1 MHRRLI
7 VTRAWP
13 RLLLPVILLV
23 FTPVGVHAHDGVPPA
38 PENIWYAWNLD
49 PLIVL
54 ALTLT
59 SWLYA
64 RGVRALW
71 QKAGRGRAIAR
82 WQVAA
87 FAGGI
92 VTLFIALVSPIDRLG
107 VALFSGH
114 MLQHVLLIL
123 VAAPLV
129 VMGAPN
135 LAFLWALPVE
145 GRVRLGS
152 WWKGAGAL
160 RRAWQVLS
168 HPASVWMLHAL
179 ALWIWHIPALY
190 EAAIENQFLHAL
202 EHASFFG
209 SALLFWWLLT
219 QVGVRRRTGYGLA
232 LIIVFTTMM
241 QGTLMGALITLAS
254 EPWYP
259 IHTLGAEMWNITPL
273 EDQQLAGLIMW
284 IPGAP
289 VYLLAFLLLMR
300 EWLRAA
306 EREVRRWEDEGWPG
320 MTERAKG

>member
-7 VTRAWP
+7 VKRPSLW
-13 RLLLPVILLV
+13 LLLPMILV
-23 FTPVGVHAHDGVPPA
+23 GITPAGAHAHGGAPPT

-54 ALTLT
+54 ALALT

-71 QKAGRGRAIAR
+71 QQAGRGRVIAP
-82 WQVAA
+82 WQAA
-87 FAGGI
+87 AYAGGI
-92 VTLFIALVSPIDRLG
+92 STLFIALVSPVDRLG
-107 VALFSGH
+107 LALFSGH

-129 VMGAPN
+129 VTGAPN
-135 LAFLWALPVE
+135 LAFLWALPMDW
-145 GRVRLGS
+145 RVRLGR
-152 WWKGAGAL
+152 WWKGARLL
-160 RRAWQVLS
+160 RGAWQVLS
-168 HPASVWMLHAL
+168 HPASVWTLHAL

-190 EAAIENQFLHAL
+190 EAAIENPWIHAL

-209 SALLFWWLLT
+209 SALLFWWLLA
-219 QVGVRRRTGYGLA
+219 QAGIRRQPGFGLA
-232 LIIVFTTMM
+232 LVLVFTTMM

-259 IHTLGAEMWNITPL
+259 IHALGAELWNLTPL

-300 EWLRAA
+300 GWLRAA
-306 EREVRRWEDEGWPG
+306 EREVRRWEDSGWPG
-320 MTERAKG
+320 MTGRVDG